1 MDKRRESTIVRH
13 NMVHKAFRGLTEEL
27 GEIARY
33 VSREELYR
41 RLSDK
46 LKHHPKT
53 ISKILNHTIYTN

>member
-1 MDKRRESTIVRH
+1 
-13 NMVHKAFRGLTEEL
+13 MVHKAFKELTEGL
-27 GEIARY
+27 GEIAHY

-46 LKHHPKT
+46 LKLHPKT